1 MIQDSF
7 NLALKNLRK
16 RRLRSWLT
24 MVGIIISVAIIFILI
39 SLSIGLQNAVTE
51 QFEILGGDKFF
62 IQPKGQL
69 GPPQA
74 GASVQLTKDDLKIV
88 ERTSGVKEATYIT
101 IGNGEI
107 EFNKEKR
114 FFIVA
119 GIPPDGM
126 KLYTSS
132 GSLEVEEGKN
142 IGKGDIGKI
151 VIGNHY
157 KTKNIFSKPVKAGD
171 KFLINGK
178 EFEVQGIFALIG
190 NPDDDRNIIML
201 SDDFEELFGSGDRVD
216 TIVVQ
221 INDGENIND
230 IANSVERKLQRFRNV
245 DDKTQDFTILTPEEL
260 LATFQTVLSVITL
273 FLFGVAAISLIV
285 GAINIT
291 NTMYTSVLER
301 YKEIGLMKAIGAQNK
316 DILSIF
322 LIESGLLGLVGGV
335 MGVIFGFG
343 VSKLIEYI
351 AVQQLGT
358 KLLQAAAP
366 LYLIIGCLAF
376 AFLTGAIS
384 GLWPAW
390 NASKVSAVDAIRY
403 E

>member
-1 MIQDSF
+1 MILDSF
-7 NLALKNLRK
+7 VIAWKNLRK
-16 RRLRSWLT
+16 RQLRSWLT
-24 MVGIIISVAIIFILI
+24 MLGIIISVAIIFILI
-39 SLSIGLQNAVTE
+39 SLSIGLQNAVEE

-62 IQPKGQL
+62 IQARGQI

-74 GASVQLTKDDLKIV
+74 GASVQLTKEDVKII
-88 ERTSGVKEATYIT
+88 ERVSGVKEVTYMT
-101 IGNGEI
+101 LGNGEI

-114 FFIVA
+114 YFMVA

-126 KLYTSS
+126 DLYTSS
-132 GSLEVEEGKN
+132 GSLEIEDGKT
-142 IGKGDIGKI
+142 ISKGDTRKL

-157 KTKNIFSKPVKAGD
+157 KTRNVFSKYVKVGD
-171 KFLINGK
+171 KFLINGY
-178 EFEVQGIFALIG
+178 EFEVQGILTLIG
-190 NPDDDRNIIML
+190 NPEDDKNIIML
-201 SDDFEELFGSGDRVD
+201 SDDFEEVFSSGDRAD
-216 TIVVQ
+216 MIIVQ
-221 INDGENIND
+221 INDGEDINEVAD
-230 IANSVERKLQRFRNV
+230 SVERKLQRFRNV
-245 DDKTQDFTILTPEEL
+245 NDKTQDFTILTPEEL

-273 FLFGVAAISLIV
+273 FLFGVAAISLLV

-301 YKEIGLMKAIGAQNK
+301 TKEIGIMKAIGAQNK

-335 MGVIFGFG
+335 VGVIFGFG
-343 VSKLIEYI
+343 ISKLVEFI

-358 KLLQAAAP
+358 KLLQAASP
-366 LYLIIGCLAF
+366 PYLVIGCLGF
-376 AFLTGAIS
+376 AFLIGAVS

-390 NASKVSAVDAIRY
+390 NASNVNVVDAIRY

>member
-132 GSLEVEEGKN
+132 GSLEVEDGKN

-301 YKEIGLMKAIGAQNK
+301 YKEIGIMKAIGAQNK

>member
-132 GSLEVEEGKN
+132 GSLEFEEGKN

-201 SDDFEELFGSGDRVD
+201 SDDFEELFGYGDRVD

-301 YKEIGLMKAIGAQNK
+301 YKEIGIMKAIGAQNK

>member
-301 YKEIGLMKAIGAQNK
+301 YKEIGIMKAIGAQNK

>member
-7 NLALKNLRK
+7 NLALKNSRK

-301 YKEIGLMKAIGAQNK
+301 YKEIGIMKAIGAQNK

>member
-101 IGNGEI
+101 VGNGEI

-178 EFEVQGIFALIG
+178 EFEVHGIFALIG

-201 SDDFEELFGSGDRVD
+201 SDDFEELFGSGNRVD
-216 TIVVQ
+216 AMVIQ

-230 IANSVERKLQRFRNV
+230 VADSVERKLQRFRNV

-301 YKEIGLMKAIGAQNK
+301 YKEIGIMKAIGAQNK

-335 MGVIFGFG
+335 IGVIFGFG

-366 LYLIIGCLAF
+366 LYLIIGCLVF